1 MDCVI
6 GKVSTSFAAVSRFGW
21 WAKITGISFLL
32 FSKSSAILKFKIIL
46 KANFFRKYK
55 FVYFFIV
62 ILVAVY
68 LFLLLLLHFLSF
80 LVYIFYWCHSYFIL
94 KKFIL
99 LRSSLILTLLM
110 TFLAIL
116 FYLFVHNPF
125 LSHCLLYY
133 FLPFSSS
140 SHVPFQCTFILL
152 HSFIFILISFHSTLS
167 HSISALIT
175 VPLFQFSSISIS
187 FQTFKYILP
196 LRYRIPSLLQLHS
209 HSICLH
215 SSHRISPCLIAILIF
230 IPVYTPTSFHPFH
243 FVFFVLLLRIFTRE
257 LQLHCNTHF
266 HPCFT
271 LQPHSTRFISYFYC
285 YSNFYRYPDSSSVS
299 SLFQFLFLY

>member
-1 MDCVI
+1 M
-6 GKVSTSFAAVSRFGW
+6 
-21 WAKITGISFLL
+21 
-32 FSKSSAILKFKIIL
+32 
-46 KANFFRKYK
+46 
-55 FVYFFIV
+55 
-62 ILVAVY
+62 
-68 LFLLLLLHFLSF
+68 SF
-80 LVYIFYWCHSYFIL
+80 LVYIFHWCHSYFIL

-99 LRSSLILTLLM
+99 LRSSLILSRYSWLSLQFYFIYSYIIPSYHTVFFITSFLFHPLPTSLFNALLS
-110 TFLAIL
+110 
-116 FYLFVHNPF
+116 YH
-125 LSHCLLYY
+125 
-133 FLPFSSS
+133 
-140 SHVPFQCTFILL
+140 L

-285 YSNFYRYPDSSSVS
+285 YSTIATTAIYCYSYRYPDSSSVS